1 MRNTTEKLRAIIA
14 TTPYYYLKK
23 GCYTKSCF
31 HYLLL
36 KNALCI
42 SLGVSLVGAGRGGGG
57 VALLFLLFISL
68 NVHSIRYNRV
78 SSWHLSVIAVV
89 AFSGLKR

>member
-1 MRNTTEKLRAIIA
+1 MAGWGGGYKPNKICLRQGGGGMRNTTEKLRAIIA

-57 VALLFLLFISL
+57 GCSAFLVYKSKC
-68 NVHSIRYNRV
+68 S
-78 SSWHLSVIAVV
+78 
-89 AFSGLKR
+89 